1 MTIGAMT
8 IRINVDHHHSGATTI
23 SLHGWI
29 EGEDESDELL
39 RVVRDARSPVE
50 LDLTELRT
58 SNPSGLTALTAL
70 ASEGV
75 RLTRAS
81 DFIKLQLESSGYSL
95 PVSAGESNGGVR

>member
-1 MTIGAMT
+1 MT
-8 IRINVDHHHSGATTI
+8 IRINVDHHNSGPTTI
-23 SLHGWI
+23 RIHGWI

-50 LDLTELRT
+50 LDLTELRN

-70 ASEGV
+70 ESEGV

-81 DFIKLQLESSGYSL
+81 DFIKLQLESCGYSL
-95 PVSAGESNGGVR
+95 PVSADKSNGGVR

>member
-1 MTIGAMT
+1 MTTDEVTLRIT
-8 IRINVDHHHSGATTI
+8 INDSRDDTTVVRI
-23 SLHGWI
+23 HGWI

-81 DFIKLQLESSGYSL
+81 DFIKLQLGSCGYSL
-95 PVSAGESNGGVR
+95 PVSADKSNGGVR